1 MKFTS
6 FNLKPEIIKA
16 LNSQGYYDATPV
28 QDVVIP
34 KALKNENIIVQSETG
49 SGKTHAFIVPIINN
63 LIFNEKIQAIIISP
77 TRELARQTY
86 DFIVDFKKYLNALNC
101 KLFISGEDQSR
112 DIASIK
118 NGCQIIVATPGRL
131 NFLKKYLNKNNSE
144 IKTII
149 LDEADMLM
157 DQDFMDDIDGII
169 AQTNHPQI
177 EVYSATIDQKVEVF
191 LKKYISPDYV
201 LTLNEKN
208 STSSTV
214 KHYLLNTRHA
224 NIKECVHKFIKIKNP
239 YLLMIFTN
247 SQDETMEL
255 YKFLNGC
262 KYKCGIISGELQ
274 PRERKS
280 MLRRIKNDE
289 FEIIVCTDI
298 ASRGLDIQNV
308 TDVLSTD
315 LPNNIEYYY
324 HRAGRSGRNYKS
336 GNSYVLYDLDHLKN
350 VSRLLDDGVKF
361 EYLKFGDDELIP
373 DKPIEKEAIHHKK
386 KVNQELERDIK
397 KAAYEARSKGVKP
410 GYKRKI
416 KLAVER
422 VRKKHKREIIRKDIR
437 RQMTERY
444 RAEGRKDYD
453 DER

>member
-6 FNLKPEIIKA
+6 FNLKTEIINA
-16 LNSQGYYDATPV
+16 LNGLGYFDATPV

-63 LIFNEKIQAIIISP
+63 IIFDNKIQAIIVSP

-86 DFIVDFKKYLNALNC
+86 DFIIEFKKYFDQLNC
-101 KLFISGEDQSR
+101 KLFVSGQEQSR
-112 DIASIK
+112 DIESIK

-131 NFLKKYLNKNNSE
+131 NFLKDFFNKNNSD

-157 DQDFMDDIDGII
+157 DDDFLNDIDGII
-169 AQTNHPQI
+169 SKAKNPQI
-177 EVYSATIDQKVEVF
+177 EVYSATINKKVEVF
-191 LKKYISPDYV
+191 LRKYISPDYV

-208 STSSTV
+208 STSTTV
-214 KHYLLNTRHA
+214 NHYLLNTRHA
-224 NIKECVHKFIKIKNP
+224 NIKECVHKFIKFKNP
-239 YLLMIFTN
+239 YLLMVFTN
-247 SQDETMEL
+247 SQEETREMF
-255 YKFLNGC
+255 KFLNGC

-280 MLRRIKNDE
+280 MLRRIKNNE
-289 FEIIVCTDI
+289 FQIIVCTDI

-336 GNSYVLYDLDHLKN
+336 GNSYILYDLDHLKN
-350 VSRLLDDGVKF
+350 VSKLLENGVKF
-361 EYLKFGDDELIP
+361 EYLKFGDTELIV
-373 DKPIEKEAIHHKK
+373 DKPIEKEFLHRKK
-386 KVNQELERDIK
+386 KVNEELERDIK
-397 KAAYEARSKGVKP
+397 KAAFEARSKGVKP

-416 KLAVER
+416 RLAVEK
-422 VRKKHKREIIRKDIR
+422 VRKEHKRKVIKKDIR
-437 RQMTERY
+437 RQMAERY
-444 RAEGRKDYD
+444 RAEGRKNYD
-453 DER
+453 E